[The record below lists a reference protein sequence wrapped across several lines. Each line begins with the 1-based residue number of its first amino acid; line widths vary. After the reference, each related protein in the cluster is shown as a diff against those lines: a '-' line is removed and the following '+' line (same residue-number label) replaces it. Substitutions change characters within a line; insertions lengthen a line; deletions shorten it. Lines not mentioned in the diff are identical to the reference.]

1 MLPGGA
7 LYITAANLEHTGN
20 YTCFDLLQP
29 TVKESQV
36 LVVQGEWECY
46 FITASKFK
54 PIYDLITCDKSEQYV
69 DIV

>member
-36 LVVQGEWECY
+36 LIVQGE
-46 FITASKFK
+46 
-54 PIYDLITCDKSEQYV
+54 
-69 DIV
+69 